1 MARKV
6 IEIYDPIDKWMGMS
20 GDVFARM
27 LRDADGSVV
36 ELRINSPG
44 GDVGEGFSIANQIKK
59 YSGKVVAVVEGYCA
73 SVATIIA
80 LACSE
85 IHMHELS
92 VWMMHRSSGGA
103 RGHSEDL
110 TSAAKALEVIDQA
123 AAQMYKN
130 KSGAS
135 DEQVAQWLAVDTWMS
150 PSDALSAK
158 LIDKVITDAPR
169 SNKPTAWARTFQM
182 MASSG
187 IPADIRARVER
198 QEQDPPKPQAAAT
211 PQPAP
216 KTRGNMIKNPKIQA
230 LLALGLSALAQAGA
244 LAKAGDDDEK
254 ALGTMLDGIDV
265 APLATAA
272 GDVKQDAGELLSI
285 KAALVSATGKTVGL
299 PGVVDA
305 LAMTAAMHN
314 ELGTETRAAKVK
326 RLLDEAVTPP
336 KAAGAMAM
344 QKPRKLTPEQA
355 IAIEAQ
361 YATNGRPLA
370 DLVAFI
376 DQMPALP
383 ELNMA
388 QDHGVTAP
396 GADSAAPGMTADEQ
410 KQLEAEIL
418 ASINRNKIHGV
429 A

>member
-6 IEIYDPIDKWMGMS
+6 IEIYEPIGSWEMS
-20 GDVFARM
+20 GERFANM

-44 GDVGEGFSIANQIKK
+44 GDVGEGFTIANQIAK
-59 YSGKVVAVVEGYCA
+59 YSGKVVAVIEGYCA

-92 VWMMHRSSGGA
+92 AWMMHRSSGGA

-110 TSAAKALEVIDQA
+110 TSAAKALEIIDQA
-123 AAQMYKN
+123 AAKMYKN

-135 DEQVAQWLAVDTWMS
+135 DEQVAQWLSVDTWMS
-150 PSDALSAK
+150 PADALSAK
-158 LIDKVITDAPR
+158 LVDKVITDAPR
-169 SNKPTAWARTFQM
+169 QSKPTAYARTFQM
-182 MASSG
+182 MAASG
-187 IPADIRARVER
+187 IPDDVRARVE
-198 QEQDPPKPQAAAT
+198 QQDPPKPQAAAT

-216 KTRGNMIKNPKIQA
+216 KTRGNMAKNGTIRS
-230 LLALGLSALAQAGA
+230 LLALGLSAFAQAGA
-244 LAKAGDDDEK
+244 LAKASGDDDDK
-254 ALGTMLDGIDV
+254 AVGAMLDGIDCTPI
-265 APLATAA
+265 AHAA

-285 KAALVSATGKTVGL
+285 KSALVSATGKTVGL

-336 KAAGAMAM
+336 RATGANAM

-388 QDHGVTAP
+388 QDHGVAAP

>member
-6 IEIYDPIDKWMGMS
+6 IEIYDPIDKWIGMS

-92 VWMMHRSSGGA
+92 LWMMHRSSGGA
-103 RGHSEDL
+103 HGHSEDL

-150 PSDALSAK
+150 PADALSAK

-182 MASSG
+182 MAASS
-187 IPADIRARVER
+187 IPPEVRARVE
-198 QEQDPPKPQAAAT
+198 QQDPPQPQAAAT

-216 KTRGNMIKNPKIQA
+216 LKRGNMIKNPKIQA
-230 LLALGLSALAQAGA
+230 LLALGLSAFAQANA
-244 LAKAGDDDEK
+244 LAKVGDDDEK
-254 ALGTMLDGIDV
+254 SVGTMLDGIDT
-265 APLATAA
+265 AALATAA
-272 GDVKQDAGELLSI
+272 GDVKQDASELLGI
-285 KAALVSATGKTVGL
+285 KAAVVTATGKTVGL
-299 PGVVDA
+299 AGAVDA
-305 LAMTAAMHN
+305 LAMSAAHAAM
-314 ELGTETRAAKVK
+314 LGTESRAATIK

-336 KAAGAMAM
+336 KAAAGQA
-344 QKPRKLTPEQA
+344 QKPRKLSPEQA
-355 IAIEAQ
+355 QKMAADF
-361 YATNGRPLA
+361 ATNGRTVEDVITCLEV
-370 DLVAFI
+370 L
-376 DQMPALP
+376 PALP
-383 ELNMA
+383 ELNMTE
-388 QDHGVTAP
+388 DHGGTA
-396 GADSAAPGMTADEQ
+396 GAEAPLDENDDFYLHAVG
-410 KQLEAEIL
+410 KKAV
-418 ASINRNKIHGV
+418 K
-429 A
+429 

>member
-1 MARKV
+1 
-6 IEIYDPIDKWMGMS
+6 MS
-20 GDVFARM
+20 GELFARM
-27 LRDADGSVV
+27 LREADGSVV

-44 GDVGEGFSIANQIKK
+44 GDVGEGFSIANQIKQ
-59 YSGKVVAVVEGYCA
+59 YSGKVVAVIEGYCA

-85 IHMHELS
+85 VHMHELS
-92 VWMMHRSSGGA
+92 AWMMHRSSGGA
-103 RGHSEDL
+103 RGNSEDM
-110 TSAAKALEVIDQA
+110 TSAAKALAIIDQMIA
-123 AAQMYKN
+123 DTYKA

-135 DEQVAQWLAVDTWMS
+135 DEQVAQWLAVDTWMA
-150 PSDALSAK
+150 PSEALAAK
-158 LIDKVITDAPR
+158 LIDKVITDKR
-169 SNKPTAWARTFQM
+169 SKATASARAFQI
-182 MASSG
+182 MASCAT
-187 IPADIRARVER
+187 IPDDVRARVE
-198 QEQDPPKPQAAAT
+198 QAEQDPPKPQAAAT

-230 LLALGLSALAQAGA
+230 LLALGLSAFAQAGA

-326 RLLDEAVTPP
+326 RLLDEAVTPT
-336 KAAGAMAM
+336 KATGANAM

-396 GADSAAPGMTADEQ
+396 GSDSAAPGMTADEQ

>member
-150 PSDALSAK
+150 PADALAAG
-158 LIDKVITDAPR
+158 LVDKVITDAPR

-182 MASSG
+182 MAASG
-187 IPADIRARVER
+187 IPAEVRARVE
-198 QEQDPPKPQAAAT
+198 QQDPPQPQAAAT

-216 KTRGNMIKNPKIQA
+216 LKRGNMIKNPKIQA
-230 LLALGLSALAQAGA
+230 LLALGLSAFAQAGA
-244 LAKAGDDDEK
+244 LAKVGDDDEK
-254 ALGTMLDGIDV
+254 SVGTMLDGIDT
-265 APLATAA
+265 AALATAA
-272 GDVKQDAGELLSI
+272 GDVKQDASELLGI
-285 KAALVSATGKTVGL
+285 KAAVVTATGKTVGL
-299 PGVVDA
+299 AGAVDA
-305 LAMTAAMHN
+305 LAMSAAHAAM
-314 ELGTETRAAKVK
+314 LGTESRAATIK

-336 KAAGAMAM
+336 KAAAGQA
-344 QKPRKLTPEQA
+344 QKPRKLSPEQA
-355 IAIEAQ
+355 QKMAADF
-361 YATNGRPLA
+361 ATNGRTIEDVITCLS
-370 DLVAFI
+370 LL
-376 DQMPALP
+376 PALP
-383 ELNMA
+383 ELNMTE
-388 QDHGVTAP
+388 DHGVTAP
-396 GADSAAPGMTADEQ
+396 TAETAAPGLTADEQ

-418 ASINRNKIHGV
+418 ANINRAKITGV

>member
-150 PSDALSAK
+150 PADALAAG
-158 LIDKVITDAPR
+158 LVDKVITDAPR

-182 MASSG
+182 MASSS
-187 IPADIRARVER
+187 IPAEVRARVE
-198 QEQDPPKPQAAAT
+198 QQDPPQPQAAAT

-216 KTRGNMIKNPKIQA
+216 LKRGNMIKNPKIQA
-230 LLALGLSALAQAGA
+230 LLALGLSAFAQAGA
-244 LAKAGDDDEK
+244 LAKVGDDDEK
-254 ALGTMLDGIDV
+254 SVGTMLDGIDT
-265 APLATAA
+265 AALATAA
-272 GDVKQDAGELLSI
+272 GDVKQDASELLGI
-285 KAALVSATGKTVGL
+285 KAAVVTATGKTVGL
-299 PGVVDA
+299 AGAVDA
-305 LAMTAAMHN
+305 LAMSAAHAAM
-314 ELGTETRAAKVK
+314 LGTESRAATIK

-336 KAAGAMAM
+336 KAAAGQA
-344 QKPRKLTPEQA
+344 QKPRKLSPEQA
-355 IAIEAQ
+355 QKMAADF
-361 YATNGRPLA
+361 ATNGRTIEDVITCLS
-370 DLVAFI
+370 LL
-376 DQMPALP
+376 PALP
-383 ELNMA
+383 ELNMTE
-388 QDHGVTAP
+388 DHGVTAP
-396 GADSAAPGMTADEQ
+396 TAETAAPGLTADEQ

-418 ASINRNKIHGV
+418 ANINRAKITGV

>member
-1 MARKV
+1 
-6 IEIYDPIDKWMGMS
+6 MS

-150 PSDALSAK
+150 PADALSAK

-182 MASSG
+182 MAASI
-187 IPADIRARVER
+187 IPAEVRARVE
-198 QEQDPPKPQAAAT
+198 QQDPPQPQAAAT
-211 PQPAP
+211 PQLAP
-216 KTRGNMIKNPKIQA
+216 KNRGNMIKNPKIQA

-254 ALGTMLDGIDV
+254 ALGTILDGIDV

-305 LAMTAAMHN
+305 LAMTAAMHT
-314 ELGTETRAAKVK
+314 ELGSETRAAKVK

-336 KAAGAMAM
+336 KAIGAQAM

-361 YATNGRPLA
+361 YATNGRPLS

-383 ELNMA
+383 ELNTTE
-388 QDHGVTAP
+388 DHGSSATGELTALDENDP
-396 GADSAAPGMTADEQ
+396 FYLAATGGAKGA
-410 KQLEAEIL
+410 K
-418 ASINRNKIHGV
+418 
-429 A
+429 

>member
-150 PSDALSAK
+150 PADALAAG
-158 LIDKVITDAPR
+158 LVDKVITDAPR

-182 MASSG
+182 MAASG
-187 IPADIRARVER
+187 IPAEVRARVE
-198 QEQDPPKPQAAAT
+198 QQDPPQPQAAAT

-216 KTRGNMIKNPKIQA
+216 KKRGNMAKNGTIRA
-230 LLALGLSALAQAGA
+230 LLALGLSAFAQAGA
-244 LAKAGDDDEK
+244 LAKASGDDDDK
-254 ALGTMLDGIDV
+254 AVGAVLDGIDC
-265 APLATAA
+265 AA
-272 GDVKQDAGELLSI
+272 CDCS
-285 KAALVSATGKTVGL
+285 
-299 PGVVDA
+299 
-305 LAMTAAMHN
+305 
-314 ELGTETRAAKVK
+314 R
-326 RLLDEAVTPP
+326 
-336 KAAGAMAM
+336 
-344 QKPRKLTPEQA
+344 
-355 IAIEAQ
+355 
-361 YATNGRPLA
+361 
-370 DLVAFI
+370 
-376 DQMPALP
+376 
-383 ELNMA
+383 
-388 QDHGVTAP
+388 
-396 GADSAAPGMTADEQ
+396 
-410 KQLEAEIL
+410 
-418 ASINRNKIHGV
+418 
-429 A
+429 

>member
-150 PSDALSAK
+150 PADALAAG
-158 LIDKVITDAPR
+158 LVDKVITDAPR

-182 MASSG
+182 MAASS
-187 IPADIRARVER
+187 IPAEVRARVE
-198 QEQDPPKPQAAAT
+198 QQDPPQPEAAAT

-216 KTRGNMIKNPKIQA
+216 KTRGNMAKNGTIRA
-230 LLALGLSALAQAGA
+230 LLALGLSAFAQAGA
-244 LAKAGDDDEK
+244 LAKASGDDDDK
-254 ALGTMLDGIDV
+254 AVGTMLDGIDV

-305 LAMTAAMHN
+305 LAMTAAMTA
-314 ELGTETRAAKVK
+314 EIGIETRAAKVK
-326 RLLDEAVTPP
+326 RLIDEAVSPP
-336 KAAGAMAM
+336 KAAAGQA
-344 QKPRKLTPEQA
+344 QKPRKLSPELA
-355 IAIEAQ
+355 LALAEQ

-370 DLVAFI
+370 DLVGFI

-383 ELNMA
+383 ELNTTE
-388 QDHGVTAP
+388 DHGITAP
-396 GADSAAPGMTADEQ
+396 GADSAAPGMTTDEQ

>member
-1 MARKV
+1 MARKI
-6 IEIYDPIDKWMGMS
+6 IELYQPIDKWEMS
-20 GDVFARM
+20 GELFARM
-27 LRDADGSVV
+27 LREADGSVV

-44 GDVGEGFSIANQIKK
+44 GDVGEGFSIANQIKQ
-59 YSGKVVAVVEGYCA
+59 YSGKVVAVIEGYCA

-85 IHMHELS
+85 VHMHELS
-92 VWMMHRSSGGA
+92 AWMMHRSSGGA
-103 RGHSEDL
+103 RGNSEDM
-110 TSAAKALEVIDQA
+110 TSAAKALAIIDQMIA
-123 AAQMYKN
+123 DTYKA

-135 DEQVAQWLAVDTWMS
+135 DEQVAQWLAVDTWMA
-150 PSDALSAK
+150 PSEALAAK
-158 LIDKVITDAPR
+158 LIDKVITDKR
-169 SNKPTAWARTFQM
+169 SKATASARAFQI
-182 MASSG
+182 MASCAT
-187 IPADIRARVER
+187 IPDDVRARVE
-198 QEQDPPKPQAAAT
+198 QAEQDPPKPQAAAT

-230 LLALGLSALAQAGA
+230 LLALGLSAFAQAGA

-326 RLLDEAVTPP
+326 RLLDEAVTPT
-336 KAAGAMAM
+336 KATGANAM

-396 GADSAAPGMTADEQ
+396 GSDSAAPGMTADEQ

>member
-1 MARKV
+1 
-6 IEIYDPIDKWMGMS
+6 
-20 GDVFARM
+20 
-27 LRDADGSVV
+27 VV

-150 PSDALSAK
+150 PADALSAK

-182 MASSG
+182 MASSS
-187 IPADIRARVER
+187 IPAEVRARVE
-198 QEQDPPKPQAAAT
+198 QQDPPQPQAAAT

-216 KTRGNMIKNPKIQA
+216 LKRGNMIKNPKIQA
-230 LLALGLSALAQAGA
+230 LLALGLSAFAQAGA
-244 LAKAGDDDEK
+244 LAKVGDDDEK
-254 ALGTMLDGIDV
+254 SVGTMLDGIDCT
-265 APLATAA
+265 AIAQAA
-272 GDVKQDAGELLSI
+272 GDVKQDASELLGI
-285 KAALVSATGKTVGL
+285 KAAVVTATGKSVGL
-299 PGVVDA
+299 AGAVDA
-305 LAMTAAMHN
+305 LAMSAAHAAM
-314 ELGTETRAAKVK
+314 LGTESRAATIK

-336 KAAGAMAM
+336 KAAAGQA
-344 QKPRKLTPEQA
+344 QKPRKLSPEQA
-355 IAIEAQ
+355 QKMAADF
-361 YATNGRPLA
+361 ATNGRTVEDVITCLS
-370 DLVAFI
+370 LL
-376 DQMPALP
+376 PALP
-383 ELNMA
+383 ELNMTE
-388 QDHGVTAP
+388 DHGVTAP
-396 GADSAAPGMTADEQ
+396 TAETAAPGLTADEQ

-418 ASINRNKIHGV
+418 ANINRAKITGV

>member
-150 PSDALSAK
+150 PADALAAG
-158 LIDKVITDAPR
+158 LVDKVITDAPR

-187 IPADIRARVER
+187 IPADVRARVER
-198 QEQDPPKPQAAAT
+198 QDPPKPQAAAT

-216 KTRGNMIKNPKIQA
+216 KKRGNMAKNGTIRA
-230 LLALGLSALAQAGA
+230 LLALGLSAFAQAGA
-244 LAKAGDDDEK
+244 LAKASGDDDDK
-254 ALGTMLDGIDV
+254 AVGAVLDGIDV

-336 KAAGAMAM
+336 KATGANAM

-361 YATNGRPLA
+361 YTTNGRPLA

-383 ELNMA
+383 ELNTTE
-388 QDHGVTAP
+388 DHG
-396 GADSAAPGMTADEQ
+396 SAATGELTALDENDPYF
-410 KQLEAEIL
+410 L
-418 ASINRNKIHGV
+418 AATGGAKG
-429 A
+429 AK

>member
-150 PSDALSAK
+150 PADALAAK

-182 MASSG
+182 MASSS
-187 IPADIRARVER
+187 IPAEVRARVE
-198 QEQDPPKPQAAAT
+198 QQDPPQPQAAAT

-216 KTRGNMIKNPKIQA
+216 LKRGNMIKNPKIQA
-230 LLALGLSALAQAGA
+230 LLALGLSAFAQAGA

-254 ALGTMLDGIDV
+254 ALGAMLDGIDV

-336 KAAGAMAM
+336 KATGAMAM

-361 YATNGRPLA
+361 YAVNGRPLA

-418 ASINRNKIHGV
+418 ANINRAKITGV

>member
-1 MARKV
+1 VARKI

-150 PSDALSAK
+150 PADALSAK

-182 MASSG
+182 MAASS
-187 IPADIRARVER
+187 IPPEVRARVEQ
-198 QEQDPPKPQAAAT
+198 QEPPQPQAVAT

-230 LLALGLSALAQAGA
+230 LLALGLSAFAQANA
-244 LAKAGDDDEK
+244 LAKVGDDDEK
-254 ALGTMLDGIDV
+254 SVGTMLDGIDT
-265 APLATAA
+265 AALATAA
-272 GDVKQDAGELLSI
+272 GDVKQDASELLGI
-285 KAALVSATGKTVGL
+285 KAAVVTATGKTVGL
-299 PGVVDA
+299 AGAVDA
-305 LAMTAAMHN
+305 LAMSAAHAAM
-314 ELGTETRAAKVK
+314 LGTESRAATIK

-336 KAAGAMAM
+336 KAAAGQA
-344 QKPRKLTPEQA
+344 QKPRKLSPEQA
-355 IAIEAQ
+355 QKMAADF
-361 YATNGRPLA
+361 ATNGRTVEDVITCLEV
-370 DLVAFI
+370 L
-376 DQMPALP
+376 PALS
-383 ELNMA
+383 ELNTTE
-388 QDHGVTAP
+388 DHGVTA
-396 GADSAAPGMTADEQ
+396 GAEAPLDENDDFYLHAVG
-410 KQLEAEIL
+410 KKAV
-418 ASINRNKIHGV
+418 K
-429 A
+429 

>member
-1 MARKV
+1 
-6 IEIYDPIDKWMGMS
+6 MS

-150 PSDALSAK
+150 PADALSAK

-182 MASSG
+182 MAASS
-187 IPADIRARVER
+187 IPPEVRARVE
-198 QEQDPPKPQAAAT
+198 QQDPPQPQAAAT

-216 KTRGNMIKNPKIQA
+216 KTRGLMIKNPKIQA

-305 LAMTAAMHN
+305 LAMTAAMTA
-314 ELGTETRAAKVK
+314 EIGIETRAAKVK
-326 RLLDEAVTPP
+326 RLIDEAVSPP
-336 KAAGAMAM
+336 KAAAGQA
-344 QKPRKLTPEQA
+344 QKPRKLSPEQA
-355 IAIEAQ
+355 LALAEQ

-370 DLVAFI
+370 DLVGFI

-383 ELNMA
+383 ELNTTE
-388 QDHGVTAP
+388 DHGSTATGAEAAIP
-396 GADSAAPGMTADEQ
+396 GVTADEQ
-410 KQLEAEIL
+410 KQMEAEIL

>member
-1 MARKV
+1 
-6 IEIYDPIDKWMGMS
+6 MS

-150 PSDALSAK
+150 PADALSAK

-182 MASSG
+182 MAASS
-187 IPADIRARVER
+187 IPAEVRARVE
-198 QEQDPPKPQAAAT
+198 QQDPPQPQAAAT

-216 KTRGNMIKNPKIQA
+216 LKRGNMIKNPKIQA
-230 LLALGLSALAQAGA
+230 LLALGLSAFAQAGA
-244 LAKAGDDDEK
+244 LAKVGDDDEK
-254 ALGTMLDGIDV
+254 SVGTMLDGIDTT
-265 APLATAA
+265 ALATAV
-272 GDVKQDAGELLSI
+272 GDVKQDASELLGI
-285 KAALVSATGKTVGL
+285 KAAVVSATGKTVGL
-299 PGVVDA
+299 AGAVDA
-305 LAMTAAMHN
+305 LAMSAAHAAM
-314 ELGTETRAAKVK
+314 LGTESRAATIK

-336 KAAGAMAM
+336 KAAAGQA
-344 QKPRKLTPEQA
+344 QKPRKLSPEQA
-355 IAIEAQ
+355 QKMAADF
-361 YATNGRPLA
+361 ATNGRTVEDVITCLS
-370 DLVAFI
+370 LL
-376 DQMPALP
+376 PALP
-383 ELNMA
+383 ELNMNE
-388 QDHGVTAP
+388 DHGVVAPTAET
-396 GADSAAPGMTADEQ
+396 AAPGLTADEQ

-418 ASINRNKIHGV
+418 ANINRAKITGV

>member
-150 PSDALSAK
+150 PADALSAK

-182 MASSG
+182 MAASS
-187 IPADIRARVER
+187 IPAEVRARVE
-198 QEQDPPKPQAAAT
+198 QQDPPQPEAAVT

-216 KTRGNMIKNPKIQA
+216 KTRGNMAKNGTIRA
-230 LLALGLSALAQAGA
+230 LLALGLSAFAQAGA
-244 LAKAGDDDEK
+244 LAKASGDDDDK
-254 ALGTMLDGIDV
+254 AVGTMLDGIDV

-305 LAMTAAMHN
+305 LAMTAAMTA
-314 ELGTETRAAKVK
+314 EIGIETRAAKVK
-326 RLLDEAVTPP
+326 RLIDEAVSPP
-336 KAAGAMAM
+336 KAAAGQA
-344 QKPRKLTPEQA
+344 QKPRKLSPELA
-355 IAIEAQ
+355 LALAEQ

-370 DLVAFI
+370 DLVGFI

-383 ELNMA
+383 ELNTTE
-388 QDHGVTAP
+388 DHGITAP
-396 GADSAAPGMTADEQ
+396 GADSAAPGMTTDEQ

-418 ASINRNKIHGV
+418 ANINRAKITGV

>member
-6 IEIYDPIDKWMGMS
+6 IEIYEPIGSWEMS
-20 GDVFARM
+20 GERFANM

-44 GDVGEGFSIANQIKK
+44 GDVGEGFTIANQIAK
-59 YSGKVVAVVEGYCA
+59 YRGKVVAVIEGYCA

-92 VWMMHRSSGGA
+92 IWMMHRSSGGA

-110 TSAAKALEVIDQA
+110 TSAAKALEIIDQA
-123 AAQMYKN
+123 AAKMYKA

-135 DEQVAQWLAVDTWMS
+135 DEQVAQWLSVDTWMS
-150 PSDALSAK
+150 PADALSAK
-158 LIDKVITDAPR
+158 LVDKVITDAPR
-169 SNKPTAWARTFQM
+169 QSKPTSCARTFQM

-216 KTRGNMIKNPKIQA
+216 IKRGNMIKNPKIQA
-230 LLALGLSALAQAGA
+230 LLALGLSAFAQAGA
-244 LAKAGDDDEK
+244 LAKVGDDDEK
-254 ALGTMLDGIDV
+254 SVGAMLDGIDT
-265 APLATAA
+265 AALATAA
-272 GDVKQDAGELLSI
+272 GDVKQDASELLGI
-285 KAALVSATGKTVGL
+285 KAAVVTATGKTVGL
-299 PGVVDA
+299 AGAVDA
-305 LAMTAAMHN
+305 LAMSAAHAAM
-314 ELGTETRAAKVK
+314 LGTESRAATIK

-336 KAAGAMAM
+336 KAAAGQA
-344 QKPRKLTPEQA
+344 QKPRKLSPEQA
-355 IAIEAQ
+355 QKMAADF
-361 YATNGRPLA
+361 ATNGRTVEDVITCLS
-370 DLVAFI
+370 LL
-376 DQMPALP
+376 PALP
-383 ELNMA
+383 ELNMTE
-388 QDHGVTAP
+388 DHGVAAP
-396 GADSAAPGMTADEQ
+396 AADTAAPGLTADEQ

-418 ASINRNKIHGV
+418 ANINRAKITGV

>member
-92 VWMMHRSSGGA
+92 VWMMHRSSNSA

-150 PSDALSAK
+150 PADALAAG
-158 LIDKVITDAPR
+158 LVDKVITDAPR

-182 MASSG
+182 MAASS
-187 IPADIRARVER
+187 IPAEVRARVE
-198 QEQDPPKPQAAAT
+198 QQDPPQPQAAAT

-216 KTRGNMIKNPKIQA
+216 KKRGNMAKNGTIRA
-230 LLALGLSALAQAGA
+230 LLALGLSAFAQAGA
-244 LAKAGDDDEK
+244 LAKASGDDDDK
-254 ALGTMLDGIDV
+254 AVGAVLDGIDV

-305 LAMTAAMHN
+305 LGMTAAMHN

-336 KAAGAMAM
+336 KATGAMAM

-370 DLVAFI
+370 DLVGFI
-376 DQMPALP
+376 EQMPALP
-383 ELNMA
+383 ELNTRRPRRYRA
-388 QDHGVTAP
+388 GRRFRSPRHD
-396 GADSAAPGMTADEQ
+396 
-410 KQLEAEIL
+410 
-418 ASINRNKIHGV
+418 RR
-429 A
+429 

>member
-6 IEIYDPIDKWMGMS
+6 IEIYEPIGSWEMS
-20 GDVFARM
+20 SERFANM

-44 GDVGEGFSIANQIKK
+44 GDVGEGFTIANQIAK
-59 YSGKVVAVVEGYCA
+59 YSGKVVAVIEGYCA

-92 VWMMHRSSGGA
+92 LWMMHRSSGGA

-110 TSAAKALEVIDQA
+110 TSAAKALEIIDQA
-123 AAQMYKN
+123 AANMYKN
-130 KSGAS
+130 KSGAT
-135 DEQVAQWLAVDTWMS
+135 DEQVAQWLSVDTWMS
-150 PSDALSAK
+150 PADALSAK
-158 LIDKVITDAPR
+158 LVDKVITGAPR
-169 SNKPTAWARTFQM
+169 QSKPTAYARTFQM
-182 MASSG
+182 MAASG
-187 IPADIRARVER
+187 IPDDVRARVE
-198 QEQDPPKPQAAAT
+198 QQDPPKPQPAAT
-211 PQPAP
+211 PQPAS
-216 KTRGNMIKNPKIQA
+216 KTRGNMAKNGTIRA
-230 LLALGLSALAQAGA
+230 LLALGLSAFAQAGA
-244 LAKAGDDDEK
+244 LAKASGDDDDK
-254 ALGTMLDGIDV
+254 AVGAMLDGIDCT
-265 APLATAA
+265 PIATAA

-285 KAALVSATGKTVGL
+285 KAALVSATGKTAGL

-314 ELGTETRAAKVK
+314 ELGAETRAAKVK

-336 KAAGAMAM
+336 KAAGANAM

-383 ELNMA
+383 ELNTTE
-388 QDHGVTAP
+388 DHGSTAT
-396 GADSAAPGMTADEQ
+396 GTEAAIPGMTADEQ
-410 KQLEAEIL
+410 KQLEADIL

>member
-1 MARKV
+1 MPRTV

-150 PSDALSAK
+150 PADALAAG
-158 LIDKVITDAPR
+158 LVDKVITDAPR
-169 SNKPTAWARTFQM
+169 TNKPTAWARTFQM
-182 MASSG
+182 MAASG
-187 IPADIRARVER
+187 IPAEVRARVEQ
-198 QEQDPPKPQAAAT
+198 QEPPQPQAVAT

-230 LLALGLSALAQAGA
+230 LLALGLSAFAQAGA
-244 LAKAGDDDEK
+244 LAKVGDDDEK
-254 ALGTMLDGIDV
+254 SVGTMLDGIDT
-265 APLATAA
+265 AALATAA
-272 GDVKQDAGELLSI
+272 GDVKQDASELLGI
-285 KAALVSATGKTVGL
+285 KAAVVTATGKTAGL
-299 PGVVDA
+299 AGAVDA
-305 LAMTAAMHN
+305 LAMSAAHAAM
-314 ELGTETRAAKVK
+314 LGTESRAATIK

-336 KAAGAMAM
+336 KAAAGQA
-344 QKPRKLTPEQA
+344 QKPRKLSPEQA
-355 IAIEAQ
+355 QKMAADF
-361 YATNGRPLA
+361 ATNGRTVEDVITCLS
-370 DLVAFI
+370 LL
-376 DQMPALP
+376 PALQD
-383 ELNMA
+383 LNMTE
-388 QDHGVTAP
+388 DHGVSEP
-396 GADSAAPGMTADEQ
+396 GAEAASQGMTADEQ

-418 ASINRNKIHGV
+418 ANINRAKITGV

>member
-1 MARKV
+1 MPRTV

-150 PSDALSAK
+150 PADALSAK

-182 MASSG
+182 MAASG
-187 IPADIRARVER
+187 IPAEVRARVEQ
-198 QEQDPPKPQAAAT
+198 QEPPQPQAVAT

-230 LLALGLSALAQAGA
+230 LLALGLSAFAQAGA
-244 LAKAGDDDEK
+244 LAKVGDDDEK
-254 ALGTMLDGIDV
+254 SVGTMLDGIDT
-265 APLATAA
+265 AALATAA
-272 GDVKQDAGELLSI
+272 GDVKQDASELLGI
-285 KAALVSATGKTVGL
+285 KAAVVTATGKTAGL
-299 PGVVDA
+299 AGAVDA
-305 LAMTAAMHN
+305 LAMSAAHAAM
-314 ELGTETRAAKVK
+314 LGTESRAATIK

-336 KAAGAMAM
+336 KAAAGQA
-344 QKPRKLTPEQA
+344 QKPRKLSPEQA
-355 IAIEAQ
+355 QKMAADF
-361 YATNGRPLA
+361 ATNGRTVEDVITCLS
-370 DLVAFI
+370 LL
-376 DQMPALP
+376 PALQD
-383 ELNMA
+383 LNMTE
-388 QDHGVTAP
+388 DHGVSAP
-396 GADSAAPGMTADEQ
+396 GAEAASQGMTADEQ

-418 ASINRNKIHGV
+418 ANINRAKITGV

>member
-44 GDVGEGFSIANQIKK
+44 GDVGEGFTIANQIKK

-150 PSDALSAK
+150 PADALAAG
-158 LIDKVITDAPR
+158 LVDKVITDAPR

-182 MASSG
+182 MAASS
-187 IPADIRARVER
+187 IPAEVRARVE
-198 QEQDPPKPQAAAT
+198 QQDPPQPQAAAT

-216 KTRGNMIKNPKIQA
+216 KTRGNMAKNGTIRA
-230 LLALGLSALAQAGA
+230 LLALGLSAFAQAGA
-244 LAKAGDDDEK
+244 LAKASGDDDDK
-254 ALGTMLDGIDV
+254 AVGAVLDGIDV

-336 KAAGAMAM
+336 KATGAMAM

-383 ELNMA
+383 ELNTTE
-388 QDHGVTAP
+388 DHGIAAP
-396 GADSAAPGMTADEQ
+396 GADSAAPGMTTDEQ

>member
-1 MARKV
+1 MALKV

-150 PSDALSAK
+150 PADALAAG
-158 LIDKVITDAPR
+158 LVDKVITDAPR

-182 MASSG
+182 MAASS
-187 IPADIRARVER
+187 IPAEVRARVE
-198 QEQDPPKPQAAAT
+198 QQDPPQPQAVAT

-216 KTRGNMIKNPKIQA
+216 LKRGNMAKNGTIRA
-230 LLALGLSALAQAGA
+230 LLALGLSAFAQAGA
-244 LAKAGDDDEK
+244 LSKASADEDDK
-254 ALGTMLDGIDV
+254 SVGTMLDGIDCT
-265 APLATAA
+265 AIAQAA
-272 GDVKQDAGELLSI
+272 GDAKQDASELLGI
-285 KAALVSATGKTVGL
+285 KAAVVTATGKTVGL
-299 PGVVDA
+299 AGAVDA
-305 LAMTAAMHN
+305 LAMSAAHAAM
-314 ELGTETRAAKVK
+314 LGTESRAATIK

-336 KAAGAMAM
+336 KAAAGQA
-344 QKPRKLTPEQA
+344 QKPRKLSPEQA
-355 IAIEAQ
+355 QKMAADF
-361 YATNGRPLA
+361 ATNGRTVEDVITCLS
-370 DLVAFI
+370 LL
-376 DQMPALP
+376 PALP
-383 ELNMA
+383 ELNMTE
-388 QDHGVTAP
+388 DHGVAAPTAET
-396 GADSAAPGMTADEQ
+396 AAPGLTADEQ

-418 ASINRNKIHGV
+418 ANINRAKITGV

>member
-1 MARKV
+1 
-6 IEIYDPIDKWMGMS
+6 MS
-20 GDVFARM
+20 SERFANM

-44 GDVGEGFSIANQIKK
+44 GDVGEGFTIANQIAK
-59 YSGKVVAVVEGYCA
+59 YSGKVVAVIEGYCA

-92 VWMMHRSSGGA
+92 IWMMHRSSGGA

-110 TSAAKALEVIDQA
+110 TSAAKALEIIDQA
-123 AAQMYKN
+123 AAKMYKN

-135 DEQVAQWLAVDTWMS
+135 DEQVAQWLSVDTWMS
-150 PSDALSAK
+150 PADALSAK
-158 LIDKVITDAPR
+158 LVDKVITDAPR
-169 SNKPTAWARTFQM
+169 QSKPTAYARTFQM

-198 QEQDPPKPQAAAT
+198 QEQDPPKPQAVAT

-305 LAMTAAMHN
+305 LAMTAAMTA
-314 ELGTETRAAKVK
+314 EIGIETRAAKVK
-326 RLLDEAVTPP
+326 RLIDEAVSPP
-336 KAAGAMAM
+336 KAAAGQA
-344 QKPRKLTPEQA
+344 QKPRKLSPELA
-355 IAIEAQ
+355 LALAEQ

-370 DLVAFI
+370 DLIGFI
-376 DQMPALP
+376 EQMPALP
-383 ELNMA
+383 ALNTTE
-388 QDHGVTAP
+388 DHGRTAT
-396 GADSAAPGMTADEQ
+396 ATEAAIPGMTADEQ
-410 KQLEAEIL
+410 KQLEADIL

>member
-6 IEIYDPIDKWMGMS
+6 IEIYEPIGSWEMS
-20 GDVFARM
+20 GERFASM

-44 GDVGEGFSIANQIKK
+44 GDVGEGFTIANQIAK
-59 YSGKVVAVVEGYCA
+59 YSGKVVAVIEGYCA

-92 VWMMHRSSGGA
+92 IWMMHRSSGGA

-110 TSAAKALEVIDQA
+110 TSAAKALEIIDQA

-150 PSDALSAK
+150 PADALSAK

-182 MASSG
+182 MAASS
-187 IPADIRARVER
+187 IPPEVRARVE
-198 QEQDPPKPQAAAT
+198 QQDPPQPQAAAT

-216 KTRGNMIKNPKIQA
+216 LKRGNMIKNPKIQA
-230 LLALGLSALAQAGA
+230 LLALGLSAFAQAGA
-244 LAKAGDDDEK
+244 LAKASGDDDDK
-254 ALGTMLDGIDV
+254 AVGAVLDGTDV

-305 LAMTAAMHN
+305 LAMTAAMTA
-314 ELGTETRAAKVK
+314 EIGIETRAAKVK
-326 RLLDEAVTPP
+326 RLIDEAVSPP
-336 KAAGAMAM
+336 KAAAGQA
-344 QKPRKLTPEQA
+344 QKPRKLSPELA
-355 IAIEAQ
+355 LALAEQ

-370 DLVAFI
+370 DLVGFI
-376 DQMPALP
+376 EQMPALP
-383 ELNMA
+383 ELNTTE
-388 QDHGVTAP
+388 DHGVTAP
-396 GADSAAPGMTADEQ
+396 TAETAAPGLTADEQ

-418 ASINRNKIHGV
+418 ANINRAKITGV

>member
-1 MARKV
+1 
-6 IEIYDPIDKWMGMS
+6 MS
-20 GDVFARM
+20 GELFARM
-27 LRDADGSVV
+27 LREADGSVV

-44 GDVGEGFSIANQIKK
+44 GDVGEGFSIANQIKQ
-59 YSGKVVAVVEGYCA
+59 YSGKVVAVIEGYCA

-85 IHMHELS
+85 VHMHELS
-92 VWMMHRSSGGA
+92 AWMMHRSSGGA
-103 RGHSEDL
+103 RGNSEDM
-110 TSAAKALEVIDQA
+110 TSAAKALAIIDQMIA
-123 AAQMYKN
+123 DTYKA

-135 DEQVAQWLAVDTWMS
+135 DEQVAQWLAVDTWMA
-150 PSDALSAK
+150 PGEALAAK
-158 LIDKVITDAPR
+158 LIDKVITDKRTKA
-169 SNKPTAWARTFQM
+169 TASARAFQI
-182 MASSG
+182 MASCAT
-187 IPADIRARVER
+187 IPDDVRARVE
-198 QEQDPPKPQAAAT
+198 QAEQDPPKPQAAAT

-216 KTRGNMIKNPKIQA
+216 KTRGNMAKNGTIRA
-230 LLALGLSALAQAGA
+230 LLALGLSAFAQAGA
-244 LAKAGDDDEK
+244 LAKASGDDDDK
-254 ALGTMLDGIDV
+254 AVGAMLDGIDV
-265 APLATAA
+265 SPFATAA
-272 GDVKQDAGELLSI
+272 GDAKQDAGELLSI

-336 KAAGAMAM
+336 KATGAMAM

>member
-6 IEIYDPIDKWMGMS
+6 IEIYDPIDKWIGMS

-92 VWMMHRSSGGA
+92 VWMMHRSSGCA
-103 RGHSEDL
+103 HGHSEDL

-150 PSDALSAK
+150 PADALAAG
-158 LIDKVITDAPR
+158 LVDKVITDAPR

-182 MASSG
+182 MAASS
-187 IPADIRARVER
+187 IPAEVRARVE
-198 QEQDPPKPQAAAT
+198 QQDPPQPQAAAT

-230 LLALGLSALAQAGA
+230 LLALGLSAFAQAGA
-244 LAKAGDDDEK
+244 LAKVGDDDEK
-254 ALGTMLDGIDV
+254 SVGTMLDGIDT
-265 APLATAA
+265 AALATAA
-272 GDVKQDAGELLSI
+272 GDVKQDASELLGI
-285 KAALVSATGKTVGL
+285 KAAVVTATGKTVGL
-299 PGVVDA
+299 AGAVDA
-305 LAMTAAMHN
+305 LAMSAAHAAMM
-314 ELGTETRAAKVK
+314 GTESRAATIK

-336 KAAGAMAM
+336 KAAAGQA
-344 QKPRKLTPEQA
+344 QKPRKLSPEQA
-355 IAIEAQ
+355 QKMAADF
-361 YATNGRPLA
+361 ATNGRTIEDVITCLS
-370 DLVAFI
+370 LL
-376 DQMPALP
+376 PALP
-383 ELNMA
+383 ELNMTE
-388 QDHGVTAP
+388 DHGVTAP
-396 GADSAAPGMTADEQ
+396 TAETAAPGLTADEQ

-418 ASINRNKIHGV
+418 ANINRAKITGV

>member
-1 MARKV
+1 
-6 IEIYDPIDKWMGMS
+6 MS

-123 AAQMYKN
+123 AAQAYKN

-135 DEQVAQWLAVDTWMS
+135 DEQVAEWLAVDTWMS
-150 PSDALSAK
+150 PADALAAK

-169 SNKPTAWARTFQM
+169 TDRPSAWARTFQM
-182 MASSG
+182 MAASG
-187 IPADIRARVER
+187 IPPEVRARVE
-198 QEQDPPKPQAAAT
+198 QQLPTQPKAVAT

-216 KTRGNMIKNPKIQA
+216 IKRGTMIKNPKIQA
-230 LLALGLSALAQAGA
+230 LLALGLSAFAQASA
-244 LAKAGDDDEK
+244 LAKGGDDDEK
-254 ALGTMLDGIDV
+254 TVGAMLDGIEI
-265 APLATAA
+265 AELAAAA
-272 GDVKQDAGELLSI
+272 GDVKQDASELLGI
-285 KAALVSATGKTVGL
+285 KAAVVSATGKTAGL
-299 PGVVDA
+299 AGAVDA
-305 LAMTAAMHN
+305 LAMSAAHAAM
-314 ELGTETRAAKVK
+314 LGTESRAATIK

-336 KAAGAMAM
+336 RAAAGQA
-344 QKPRKLTPEQA
+344 QKPRKLSPEQA
-355 IAIEAQ
+355 QKMAADF
-361 YATNGRPLA
+361 ATNGRTIEDVITCLS
-370 DLVAFI
+370 LL
-376 DQMPALP
+376 PALP
-383 ELNMA
+383 ELNMTE
-388 QDHGVTAP
+388 DHGAADP
-396 GADSAAPGMTADEQ
+396 GHEAALDE
-410 KQLEAEIL
+410 
-418 ASINRNKIHGV
+418 NDDFYIHAVGKAV
-429 A
+429 K

>member
-1 MARKV
+1 MARKI

-44 GDVGEGFSIANQIKK
+44 GDVGEGFGIANQIKK
-59 YSGKVVAVVEGYCA
+59 YSGKVIAVVEGYCA

-92 VWMMHRSSGGA
+92 LWMMHRSSGGA

-150 PSDALSAK
+150 PADALAAG
-158 LIDKVITDAPR
+158 LVDKVITDAPR

-182 MASSG
+182 MAASG
-187 IPADIRARVER
+187 IPAEVRARVE
-198 QEQDPPKPQAAAT
+198 QQDPPQPQAVAT

-216 KTRGNMIKNPKIQA
+216 KTRGNMAKNGTIRA
-230 LLALGLSALAQAGA
+230 LLALGLSAFAQAGA
-244 LAKAGDDDEK
+244 LSKASADEDDK
-254 ALGTMLDGIDV
+254 SVGTMLDGIDT
-265 APLATAA
+265 AALATAA
-272 GDVKQDAGELLSI
+272 GDAKQDASELLGI
-285 KAALVSATGKTVGL
+285 KAAVVTATGKTVGL
-299 PGVVDA
+299 AGVIDA
-305 LAMTAAMHN
+305 LAMTAAM
-314 ELGTETRAAKVK
+314 
-326 RLLDEAVTPP
+326 
-336 KAAGAMAM
+336 
-344 QKPRKLTPEQA
+344 PR
-355 IAIEAQ
+355 
-361 YATNGRPLA
+361 
-370 DLVAFI
+370 V
-376 DQMPALP
+376 
-383 ELNMA
+383 
-388 QDHGVTAP
+388 
-396 GADSAAPGMTADEQ
+396 
-410 KQLEAEIL
+410 
-418 ASINRNKIHGV
+418 
-429 A
+429 